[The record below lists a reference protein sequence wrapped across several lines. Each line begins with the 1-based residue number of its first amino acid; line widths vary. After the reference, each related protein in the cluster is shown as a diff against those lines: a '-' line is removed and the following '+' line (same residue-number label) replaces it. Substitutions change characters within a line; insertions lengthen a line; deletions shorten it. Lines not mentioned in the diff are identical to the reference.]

1 MFKPLMETGSFLRE
15 HVFSHIPRRIRFR
28 WPRFNFI
35 ALHYVYLILWT
46 LIGSILIY
54 PAGRL
59 KYVDALFFASG
70 AATQSGLNTVDVNK
84 LLFYQQLVLMLVACV
99 CNPIFINTFVVFVR
113 LYWFEKRFQGIVAEA
128 RSKNRNT
135 RSRTK
140 SEAKEERDIGREEQG
155 VNGRMI
161 TVMRDAEGH
170 AKGRKCNLDGELDE
184 KDASNLQTANHSA
197 SNSGSGRTATPEDK
211 ASSPEGMT
219 EDSTAGNTNEDR
231 SVFNQPFTRDIKFA
245 DDVNPPGPQKRM
257 SELSNL
263 DRMPPRRTAEQ
274 HIAFVENQR
283 RPKTKGRLYIPGPR
297 DFDRGDKPKRV
308 DDEEGNLS
316 LGPEMTNESGVRGK
330 EQDEARQPADKVDP
344 DVVGSEEHSGW
355 RRHFHFNEEE
365 EGFRGRVGSRVAN
378 IRRRITNQNDDDVP
392 PSGLRSKNRT
402 STFRSFMTTR
412 SQERTNDPMPY
423 LSWTP
428 TIGRNSAFVDLT
440 EEQREELG
448 GIEYRSLKTLAFI
461 LVLYFVGFHVL
472 GMVCLLPWIIRSSYK
487 GKVLEPVGVNATW
500 WGFFTPASLFND
512 LGFTLTPD
520 SMISFQDAV
529 FPLLLGSFL
538 IIIGNTGFPCML
550 RFVIW
555 IAEKL
560 VPYGS
565 SVWEELRFLLDH
577 PRRCFTLLFPSGATW
592 WLFWVLVLLNGIDL
606 IFFIILDI
614 HDDTVTSLPAGYRVL
629 DGLFQAASTR
639 TAGFAVVNIAELHPA
654 VQVSYLIMMYISV
667 FPIAISMRRTN
678 VYEEKSLGIWPGDS
692 TEVEE
697 GDQAQSYVGT
707 HFRRQLSFDLWYIFL
722 GFFFI
727 AIIEGSRLENTN
739 DYSFTLFSVLFE
751 IVSAYGT
758 VGLSLGYPNVNT
770 SFSAQF
776 RPLSKLIIIAMQIRG
791 RHRGLPYALDRA
803 ILLPSENL
811 HRKEAEDASRRA
823 RRNSGFSDRE
833 ISRDGDGRNYSG
845 GGVGGEGLTG
855 VRTAST
861 RRPSQA
867 TTAKDWI
874 GGGGAGGAGG
884 GGRGSAVDDEITP
897 APHQWIGRKPR
908 TGSAAGL
915 TKLLSGAL
923 SAGPTMGRER
933 EKHA

>member
-1 MFKPLMETGSFLRE
+1 MFTPLMETGKFLRD

-35 ALHYVYLILWT
+35 ALHYLYLVLWT
-46 LIGSILIY
+46 IIGSIIIY
-54 PAGRL
+54 PGGRL
-59 KYVDALFFASG
+59 QYTDALFFASG
-70 AATQSGLNTVDVNK
+70 SATQSGLNTVDVNK

-113 LYWFEKRFQGIVAEA
+113 LYWFEKRFQGIVQEA

-135 RSRTK
+135 RSRTR
-140 SEAKEERDIGREEQG
+140 SEALEDRDVGHEERG

-170 AKGRKCNLDGELDE
+170 AKGRKCNLDGEVDE
-184 KDASNLQTANHSA
+184 KDEKDIANVQTGDPSP
-197 SNSGSGRTATPEDK
+197 SNSGSAKTASPEDK
-211 ASSPEGMT
+211 NDSPEGLT
-219 EDSTAGNTNEDR
+219 DDSTADTANEDK
-231 SVFNQPFTRDIKFA
+231 SNITQPFTRDIKFA
-245 DDVNPPGPQKRM
+245 DDVNPPVQKRM
-257 SELSNL
+257 SELSNS
-263 DRMPPRRTAEQ
+263 DRVPPRRTAEQ
-274 HIAFVENQR
+274 HIAFVESQR

-297 DFDRGDKPKRV
+297 DFDRGDKPQRV

-316 LGPEMTNESGVRGK
+316 LGPEVTNDSTARGK
-330 EQDEARQPADKVDP
+330 EQDEANQPADKVDP
-344 DVVGSEEHSGW
+344 DVMGTDEHSGW
-355 RRHFHFNEEE
+355 RRHFHFDEEDD
-365 EGFRGRVGSRVAN
+365 GIRGRIGSRVAN
-378 IRRRITNQNDDDVP
+378 IRRRMTNQNDDEP
-392 PSGLRSKNRT
+392 HSFGTKRRT
-402 STFRSFMTTR
+402 STFKSFMTTR
-412 SQERTNDPMPY
+412 SQDRTNDPMPY

-461 LVLYFVGFHVL
+461 LVLYFVGFHLL
-472 GMVCLLPWIIRSSYK
+472 GMVCLLPWITRSSYR
-487 GKVLEPVGVNATW
+487 GKVLDPVGVNSTW

-555 IAEKL
+555 IAEKC
-560 VPYGS
+560 VPYGTG
-565 SVWEELRFLLDH
+565 VWEELRFLLDH
-577 PRRCFTLLFPSGATW
+577 PRRCFTLLFPSEATW

-606 IFFIILDI
+606 IFFVILDI
-614 HDDTVTSLPAGYRVL
+614 HDETVTALPAGYRVL
-629 DGLFQAASTR
+629 GGLFQAASTR
-639 TAGFAVVNIAELHPA
+639 TAGFAVVNIADLHPA
-654 VQVSYLIMMYISV
+654 VQVSYMIMMYISV

-692 TEVEE
+692 AEAEDSGPT
-697 GDQAQSYVGT
+697 QSYVGT

-727 AIIEGSRLENTN
+727 AIIEGGRLENTN

-776 RPLSKLIIIAMQIRG
+776 KPLSKLIIIAMQIRG

-811 HRKEAEDASRRA
+811 HRKEAEDASRRV
-823 RRNSGFSDRE
+823 RRNSGFSERE
-833 ISRDGDGRNYSG
+833 ASRDGERNASGMDGA
-845 GGVGGEGLTG
+845 LTG

-867 TTAKDWI
+867 TTAKDWMGGGG
-874 GGGGAGGAGG
+874 GGGGAGN
-884 GGRGSAVDDEITP
+884 SAVDDEITP
-897 APHQWIGRKPR
+897 APHQWVGHKTRSA
-908 TGSAAGL
+908 SAAGL

-923 SAGPTMGRER
+923 SAGPTMGKER
-933 EKHA
+933 EKRA